1 MITRCACGAYEVPQS
16 ERNALQLGPLFLV
29 VSSCSSCASSSCS
42 SSDMTEHR
50 NKVGAPGNQDTAV
63 YGKIIVIHLFA

>member
-1 MITRCACGAYEVPQS
+1 
-16 ERNALQLGPLFLV
+16 
-29 VSSCSSCASSSCS
+29 
-42 SSDMTEHR
+42 MTEHR